1 MRGHNHG
8 FRFVQVKAIDGRFS
22 VEKIL
27 DLALDFSQHMKFA
40 KHEAIINVNPAIS
53 LPYEFTF

>member
-1 MRGHNHG
+1 MRGHHHS
-8 FRFVQVKAIDGRFS
+8 FCLVQAQAIDGRFS